1 MSELSI
7 LSYLPGENA
16 DELEQ
21 LQERVELVRH
31 KLKFVELI
39 PTVACISSL
48 SPLKL
53 AAGLVPEIIRL
64 AGGTPVE
71 GDDLAL
77 LDPQYIIVALEGSPI
92 STAMSQV
99 DILMALPGWE
109 SLDAVKNGRI
119 YLANGDTHFNDSP
132 ESIVD
137 TIEMV
142 AEILNPKQF
151 AFGYEGECWTKFSI

>member
-31 KLKFVELI
+31 KLKFVELK
-39 PTVACISSL
+39 PTVACVSSL
-48 SPLKL
+48 LPLGL
-53 AAGLVPEIIRL
+53 AGGLVPEMVRL
-64 AGGTPVE
+64 AGGTPVH

-77 LDPQYIIVALEGSPI
+77 LDPQYIIVALEGSPF
-92 STAMSQV
+92 SAAMSQV
-99 DILMALPGWE
+99 DTLMALPGWE

-132 ESIVD
+132 ESIVE
-137 TIEMV
+137 TVEMIG
-142 AEILNPKQF
+142 EILNPKQF
-151 AFGYEGECWTKFSI
+151 AFGYEGEGWIKFSI

>member
-31 KLKFVELI
+31 KLKFVELK

-53 AAGLVPEIIRL
+53 TEGLVPDLIRL
-64 AGGTPVE
+64 AGGTPVH
-71 GDDLAL
+71 GDDLTL
-77 LDPQYIIVALEGSPI
+77 LNPQYIIVALEGSPI
-92 STAMSQV
+92 NAAMSQV
-99 DILMALPGWE
+99 DTLMALAGWE
-109 SLDAVKNGRI
+109 SLDAVQHGRI
-119 YLANGDTHFNDSP
+119 YLANGDTHFNDSA
-132 ESIVD
+132 EGIVE
-137 TIEMV
+137 TVEMI

-151 AFGYEGECWTKFSI
+151 AFGYEGEGWIKFGI

>member
-31 KLKFVELI
+31 KLKFVELK

-48 SPLKL
+48 SPLEL
-53 AAGLVPEIIRL
+53 AGGLVPEMIRL
-64 AGGTPVE
+64 AGGTPVD
-71 GDDLAL
+71 GDDLASV
-77 LDPQYIIVALEGSPI
+77 DPQYIIVALEGAPF
-92 STAMSQV
+92 TVAMSQV
-99 DILMALPGWE
+99 ETLMALPGWE

-119 YLANGDTHFNDSP
+119 YLADGVAHFNDSAP
-132 ESIVD
+132 GIVE
-137 TIEMV
+137 TVEMI
-142 AEILNPKQF
+142 AEILNSKQF
-151 AFGYEGECWTKFSI
+151 AFGYEGEGWTKFSI